1 MKKNNLVISCLYVA
15 WGIVNLLAGLL
26 TNTKLDD
33 IFFGMAG
40 AGIVPGIM
48 MIYRY
53 FYWKSPKNSR
63 RYQEILEN
71 EQIEQRDELKEKVRG
86 LAARYTYL
94 SGVLMTSFAMLVF
107 AVLGSLDVP
116 VDYRVTV
123 LYLGGFLIFQGV
135 AGVVMFKRLMKK
147 YE

>member
-15 WGIVNLLAGLL
+15 WGIVNLLAALL
-26 TNTKLDD
+26 TDTKLDG

-71 EQIEQRDELKEKVRG
+71 ERIEQRDELKEKVRG
-86 LAARYTYL
+86 QAARYTYL

-107 AVLGSLDVP
+107 AVLGNLDVP

-135 AGVVMFKRLMKK
+135 VGVVMFNRLMKK